1 MIYQPLPYLLMI
13 LNYSLFLAFENVSGY
28 YYNAIKILA
37 TGSMGG
43 QDLREFKST

>member
-1 MIYQPLPYLLMI
+1 MIYWPLPYLLMK
-13 LNYSLFLAFENVSGY
+13 LNYLLFSAAENVCEY